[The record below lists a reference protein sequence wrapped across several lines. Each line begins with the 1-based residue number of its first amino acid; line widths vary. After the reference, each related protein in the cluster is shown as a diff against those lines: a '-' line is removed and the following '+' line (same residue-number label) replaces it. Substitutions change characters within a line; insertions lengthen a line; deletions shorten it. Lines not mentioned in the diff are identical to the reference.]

1 MNNQWADKMLHD
13 RVPYAMKR
21 YYEALE
27 VSPTATP
34 EQIKAQYK
42 QLVRVYHPD
51 RFADPAAKTQAEERF
66 KIINEAYAA
75 LTKALEQQSVRL
87 TGPRPKPV
95 ATTEVL
101 DFGMLRRGDKR
112 VQTFQVDNAAD
123 PASNVTYRFSS
134 NFPWFKIAEIS
145 PVENDK
151 PLPLLFK
158 VETTLQ
164 EVEEVG
170 DYTGLIEINM
180 DGQMAFVRLAM
191 QLQLPP
197 PARRWPKFKLVY
209 ALAAVLILLAV
220 ASIPFLSKLTALTYS
235 APASTAVTAI
245 PTKRAASSTPV
256 AKVDASVTSVQ
267 KANATNSS
275 QWSPIYS
282 PDGSQ
287 IAFLS
292 KELGDIQVYIRDPRS
307 GRLRQLTTTPEEK
320 SVLVWS
326 PDSQSLAYVASE
338 REESTIHIVDLQ
350 SNNVHKL
357 APVSLPGTIKHLIW
371 ATDGKSVIFDY
382 YQGNEQRF
390 YQGNL
395 QNNQV
400 DPFNPPPGW
409 DSSWAR
415 D

>member
-1 MNNQWADKMLHD
+1 
-13 RVPYAMKR
+13 MKR

-27 VSPTATP
+27 VPPGATP
-34 EQIKAQYK
+34 EQIKVQYK

-51 RFADPAAKTQAEERF
+51 RFADPAAKAQAEERF

-75 LTKALEQQSVRL
+75 LIKGLEQQTVRL
-87 TGPRPKPV
+87 AGPRPKPV

-112 VQTFQVDNAAD
+112 IQTFQVDNIAD

-197 PARRWPKFKLVY
+197 PARRWPKVKPAYILTAALVLA
-209 ALAAVLILLAV
+209 ALAAM
-220 ASIPFLSKLTALTYS
+220 PFWSQLTALTRG
-235 APASTAVTAI
+235 VTANPSVTAT
-245 PTKRAASSTPV
+245 PTSMAAPTATV
-256 AKVDASVTSVQ
+256 AKVELPSAAAQKTSAS
-267 KANATNSS
+267 NAS

-292 KELGDIQVYIRDPRS
+292 KELGTVQVYIRDPRS
-307 GRLRQLTTTPEEK
+307 GRLRQLTKTPEEK

-326 PDSQSLAYVASE
+326 PNGQSLAYVASDG
-338 REESTIHIVDLQ
+338 EESMIYVVALQ
-350 SNNVHKL
+350 SSNVQKL
-357 APVSLPGTIKHLIW
+357 APVSLPGSIKHLIW
-371 ATDGKSVIFDY
+371 STDSKSVIFDY
-382 YQGNEQRF
+382 FQGSEQHF

-395 QNNQV
+395 QDDHV
-400 DPFNPPPGW
+400 DPFNPPPGL
-409 DSSWAR
+409 DMSWAR
-415 D
+415 DNK

>member
-1 MNNQWADKMLHD
+1 
-13 RVPYAMKR
+13 MKR

-27 VSPTATP
+27 VPPTATP

-51 RFADPAAKTQAEERF
+51 RFADPAAKAQAEERF

-75 LTKALEQQSVRL
+75 LIKGLEQQNVRL

-112 VQTFQVDNAAD
+112 IQTFQVDNVAD

-145 PVENDK
+145 PVEYDK

-191 QLQLPP
+191 QLQLPSP
-197 PARRWPKFKLVY
+197 ISNWPKIKLPYV
-209 ALAAVLILLAV
+209 LASVL
-220 ASIPFLSKLTALTYS
+220 FLIAIIGFLFWGKLNPWISARSATAFAAATPTSAAPTAANSEKRDLVLTAEPKES
-235 APASTAVTAI
+235 AT
-245 PTKRAASSTPV
+245 
-256 AKVDASVTSVQ
+256 DE
-267 KANATNSS
+267 S
-275 QWSPIYS
+275 QWSPIFS

-292 KELGDIQVYIRDPRS
+292 NELGSVQVYIRDPRS

-320 SVLVWS
+320 SNLAWS
-326 PDSQSLAYVASE
+326 PDSQSLAYVASDQ
-338 REESTIHIVDLQ
+338 EESMVHIVDLQ
-350 SNNVHKL
+350 TSNVQKL
-357 APVSLPGTIKHLIW
+357 TPVSLPGSIKHLIW
-371 ATDGKSVIFDY
+371 ANDGKSVIFDY
-382 YQGNEQRF
+382 FRGDQQRF
-390 YQGNL
+390 FQGVL
-395 QNNQV
+395 QDNRV
-400 DPFNPPPGW
+400 DPFSPPS
-409 DSSWAR
+409 DMDMSWAS
-415 D
+415 DEK